1 MITERFG
8 FERRERALE
17 RVLEER
23 VLPVILPVNPS
34 SVHIPRGFEHIPSH
48 FFEGEPRLAEVIK
61 GLDLVPVHCNAD
73 GTYLIMT
80 PNPNP
85 APNVSYTPGFS
96 YKYVVQHAGVRQH
109 GHEQLL
115 LLSPIDK
122 DWQSIMLR
130 GLTNQRRLEDIT
142 SLQRVIST
150 EFVLGIPGLV
160 QLEYV
165 QGETWEQRYNLDKP
179 SDLVGSGQYT
189 SFVSLHVDAI
199 LKDAKSVYDRIVQ
212 PLLRRGY
219 VHRDFNPANVV
230 FRKGDDA
237 PIAIDLSLCVD
248 RKQYQEDVG
257 EGRLLGTFIY
267 LSHEQPANFEDL
279 DTYALGMSVLRLTFP
294 YASNWAL
301 REHRDDYRA
310 LLEPHL
316 SRGDQVFLGEMFA
329 RSGVEDTLEMP
340 KVVIPTPSST
350 HPPVRGHAWEN
361 EPTADHVQGDHV
373 QIDAP

>member
-1 MITERFG
+1 MVTERFG
-8 FERRERALE
+8 FEGRERALE

-23 VLPVILPVNPS
+23 VLPVILSANPS

-48 FFEGEPRLAEVIK
+48 FFEGEPRLAEVIED
-61 GLDLVPVHCNAD
+61 LDLVPVHCNAD

-80 PNPNP
+80 PNSPP
-85 APNVSYTPGFS
+85 AQDVSYTPEIC
-96 YKYVVQHAGVRQH
+96 YKYVVQPAGVRQH

-115 LLSPIDK
+115 LLSPIDP
-122 DWQSIMLR
+122 DWQRIMLR
-130 GLTNQRRLEDIT
+130 GLANQRRLEDIT
-142 SLQRVIST
+142 SLQHVIST
-150 EFVLGIPGLV
+150 EFVWGIPGLV

-212 PLLRRGY
+212 PMLKRGY
-219 VHRDFNPANVV
+219 VHRDFNPANIV

-237 PIAIDLSLCVD
+237 PIAIDLSLCAD
-248 RKQYQEDVG
+248 RKQYQEDVD
-257 EGRLLGTFIY
+257 EGRLLGTLIY
-267 LSHEQPANFEDL
+267 LSHEQPAPFEDL
-279 DTYALGMSVLRLTFP
+279 DTYALGMSVLRLAFP

-301 REHRDDYRA
+301 WEHRDMYST

-316 SRGDQVFLGEMFA
+316 SFRDQAFMEMLFA
-329 RSGVEDTLEMP
+329 HSELEDTLEIP
-340 KVVIPTPSST
+340 KLTLPVYAQSPQ
-350 HPPVRGHAWEN
+350 HAPVRGPVWEH
-361 EPTADHVQGDHV
+361 EPTADHTPE
-373 QIDAP
+373 INLS